1 MNLRKYRYEHGFTRK
16 FISSKVEISGKHLND
31 IEAGKVNLTENI
43 AKKLSEVYGID
54 LDNIKQMYR
63 EGENGQQKD
72 KGTATTA
79 S

>member
-31 IEAGKVNLTENI
+31 IEAGKVNLTESI
-43 AKKLSEVYGID
+43 AKKLSEAYGVD
-54 LDNIKQMYR
+54 LDDIKQMYR
-63 EGENGQQKD
+63 EGESGQQKD
-72 KGTATTA
+72 KRAAATA